1 MLSGITSRE
10 KSKPF
15 TRLLSAYLWHK
26 MYLLETSIL
35 KEGQCD
41 TKHRKIL
48 SVPRNSLF
56 KHISRDNSSCLI
68 FDRRWQAEPRE
79 LSLRSPL
86 AGACCKESALETA
99 QVLRENSS
107 RAIVL
112 ISNNTANHKGK
123 REEERIEVEGE
134 NVREQKQAGTRR
146 EGNWGH
152 WGLVA
157 GNVNWWKV
165 LDTVWLELNH
175 GQLCDCGVGETCIM
189 NDLINH
195 GV

>member
-10 KSKPF
+10 NSKPF

-112 ISNNTANHKGK
+112 ISNNIANHKGT
-123 REEERIEVEGE
+123 REERGLRWRERMWENRNRQVQGGRETGDTGDWWQEMWTGE
-134 NVREQKQAGTRR
+134 R
-146 EGNWGH
+146 
-152 WGLVA
+152 
-157 GNVNWWKV
+157 
-165 LDTVWLELNH
+165 
-175 GQLCDCGVGETCIM
+175 C
-189 NDLINH
+189 
-195 GV
+195 